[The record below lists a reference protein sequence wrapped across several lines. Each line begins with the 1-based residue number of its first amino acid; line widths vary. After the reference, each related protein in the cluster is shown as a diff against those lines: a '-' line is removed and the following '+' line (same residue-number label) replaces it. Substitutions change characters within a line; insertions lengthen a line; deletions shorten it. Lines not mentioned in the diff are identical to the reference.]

1 MRIEKGD
8 SAISRVKCVVNSCYY
23 NDQKNNCLADSI
35 EIQPP
40 NAKDIDTTDCATFM
54 INKGL

>member
-1 MRIEKGD
+1 VQAEKSS

-23 NDQKNNCLADSI
+23 NDQKNSCMADTI

-40 NAKDIDTTDCATFM
+40 NALNTDTTDCATFM
-54 INKGL
+54 SKASR